1 MFQSGMKNQGTCGKE
16 EGETLLKITVDLI
29 DTDNKAF
36 NITLKY
42 PSKLVSISDLIQ

>member
-16 EGETLLKITVDLI
+16 EGEILLKIATDLT
-29 DTDNKAF
+29 DTDDKAF

-42 PSKLVSISDLIQ
+42 PSKLVSISNLIQ